1 MWAIWLRALLTSYVV
16 TSLVLACMVIAFDH
30 HGSER
35 NPAHRHPIASGGS
48 ALEHTHGFEVLH
60 LHALP
65 VAHMN
70 ERVSI
75 AGEPGFA
82 ASASSSD
89 AAPAFVEPAPMAAT
103 GTASFL
109 PIGVPPSG
117 SVAAVT
123 LIAWALVLLAG
134 TRSHQA
140 LFAPPL
146 RPPSPLV
153 R

>member
-1 MWAIWLRALLTSYVV
+1 LCAIWLRALLTSYVV

-30 HGSER
+30 HGPER
-35 NPAHRHPIASGGS
+35 NPAHRHPTTSSDPA
-48 ALEHTHGFEVLH
+48 AEHTHGFEVLH
-60 LHALP
+60 LHTSA
-65 VAHMN
+65 VAHTH

-75 AGEPGFA
+75 AGDPGFA
-82 ASASSSD
+82 ASASSSE

-103 GTASFL
+103 GTTSFL

-117 SVAAVT
+117 SVAALT